1 MKIAKVATAISS
13 IESIL
18 STTHFVL
25 LTIPQQNMN
34 LIPRLSLVATTAAVA
49 FPLAHWLTET
59 FHVDCVRASA
69 SRFQCVVESSKRGNT
84 RLFALDETS
93 LSSARTDRE
102 TRVDPQDHMV
112 SYSYHLTLVQPKGA
126 IRSHGGDQGE
136 INKRVAEINAFLTN
150 PSQPSVRFTHNN
162 RTMMLT
168 MAALMVVAAAL
179 LTHDF
184 SHKPKSTT

>member
-1 MKIAKVATAISS
+1 
-13 IESIL
+13 
-18 STTHFVL
+18 
-25 LTIPQQNMN
+25 MN
-34 LIPRLSLVATTAAVA
+34 LIPRLALVAATAAVA

-69 SRFQCVVESSKRGNT
+69 SRFQCVVESSKRGST

-102 TRVDPQDHMV
+102 TRVDPQDHTV

-126 IRSHGGDQGE
+126 IRSHGGDQGD
-136 INKRVAEINAFLTN
+136 INKRVAELNAFLTN
-150 PSQPSVRFTHNN
+150 PSQPSLRFTHNN
-162 RTMMLT
+162 QTMLLT
-168 MAALMVVAAAL
+168 MAALMVVAVAL

-184 SHKPKSTT
+184 RYKPKPPT